1 LPKPLPTKENM
12 TLGEA
17 MCVGRM
23 FRKTDLFLI
32 INYKK
37 DLQPLID
44 KLIKKIDC
52 AGYIFNIK
60 ILSRQHHCVLSVLRV
75 TLSDPQIA

>member
-23 FRKTDLFLI
+23 FRKTDLFLM

-44 KLIKKIDC
+44 QLIKKIDC
-52 AGYIFNIK
+52 AGVYF
-60 ILSRQHHCVLSVLRV
+60 
-75 TLSDPQIA
+75 